1 MVPLKYLGQ
10 LVFDKCVP
18 LPRRIFFFFFS
29 ASAALDPTVAFI
41 EPRVLEAWNS
51 LVQNLTGLQGSI

>member
-10 LVFDKCVP
+10 LVFDKCLP
-18 LPRRIFFFFFS
+18 LPRRIFFFR

>member
-18 LPRRIFFFFFS
+18 LPRRIFFFFS